1 MLRLALA
8 AVAAA
13 AVSPPPAWIA
23 RAVPSPIVAWR
34 EADVLGD
41 ALPEGIAVSAAGG
54 TYFVGVAD
62 SRVDPPAM
70 VLDYDLVRAIR
81 GSRVKRLLASRFLG
95 GEKAAIAVDVFVTPS
110 VGEQAWVLR
119 VERGRLRLVREFAA
133 DRIAISGR
141 TVELSWLSGARS
153 PVGKRR
159 QVWRFERGAYRL
171 VS

>member
-1 MLRLALA
+1 VFRLALA
-8 AVAAA
+8 AAAA
-13 AVSPPPAWIA
+13 TVVSAPPPWIG

-41 ALPEGIAVSAAGG
+41 SLPEGIAVSGAGG

-81 GSRVKRLLASRFLG
+81 GSMVRTLLAGRFLG
-95 GEKAAIAVDVFVTPS
+95 GGKAAIAVDVFVTPS

-119 VERGRLRLVREFAA
+119 VERGRLRLVRKFAA

-141 TVELSWLSGARS
+141 TVELSWLSAARS
-153 PVGKRR
+153 PVGRRR
-159 QVWRFERGAYRL
+159 QVWRFERGAYRP